1 MKTHDVQSVSI
12 KRPIKVVFEYIA
24 DPQNLPDW
32 TNAFARADA
41 ETADL
46 VTPNGTVAI
55 RLNTKV
61 DSTKGTIDWEMIF
74 PDGSVGTAYSRVS
87 PEGNE
92 GSIYTFLLMAPP
104 VPLELLEGAL
114 KEQMTILAGELAN
127 LKSKLEG

>member
-12 KRPIKVVFEYIA
+12 KSPIKVVFEYIA

-46 VTPNGTVAI
+46 VTPNGTVTI
-55 RLNTKV
+55 RLNTKA
-61 DSTKGTIDWEMIF
+61 DSAKGTIDWEMIF
-74 PDGSVGTAYSRVS
+74 PDGSVGTAYSRVT
-87 PEGNE
+87 PGGNE